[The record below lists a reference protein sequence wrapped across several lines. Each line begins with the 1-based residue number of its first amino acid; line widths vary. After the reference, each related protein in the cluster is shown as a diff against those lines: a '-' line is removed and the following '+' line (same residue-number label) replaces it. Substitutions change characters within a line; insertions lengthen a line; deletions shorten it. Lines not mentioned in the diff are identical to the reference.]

1 MGASESQP
9 VVDQADVDAAKLE
22 ERQDTRPSQQRDF
35 DNTPN
40 MIDSFFSPALASAI
54 GFTRRESVQQDERKR
69 DKALRSLH
77 DVVAA
82 ERRRSSETRKSIRAG
97 TLRSLDDAVQRAET
111 IPEDVSQRQ
120 WAPAAAR
127 GGSPAATRSDVG
139 RRPSTTTVLDA
150 HRLTPIESG
159 TSLATDATDTS
170 KTDVISGTFSAA
182 KRVAKKTARGC
193 GAVCEQ
199 LPDYTKRTTIGCCNS
214 CCFLLPYIVA
224 VFCGWAAF
232 WNSTKLPYTLGEEP
246 YTNVT
251 WNATVCD
258 VAEPPMYVGLEASYG
273 VSGPYRAS
281 PCHGQEISVNMAWWN
296 GYRSPKIISSPKNF
310 VSPHIAMAVGLELI
324 LVSVL
329 VQGKSTMVRRSFAF
343 VPLTVAFVLHIYPVS
358 NGLPTRQ
365 NGRAS
370 NVNESWVPGE
380 PGMGHGAFDVNV
392 FVCTM
397 LLLFSAVATVA
408 VALQIDNLFW
418 PVPERIHPQAFF
430 VKLTGKPAAWC
441 DWLGHKVLFVCWVAM
456 GFLINGGAFAEW
468 NLMRSA
474 VNARKTVT
482 PYAWPIPEGNKPHPL
497 SGHGPYYQYPGEVGV
512 AFTVIFFIATG
523 IFMLYEWGILGL
535 FLQYFKYIRKHGF
548 LMASGWL
555 FSRMVPVPG
564 HIGELERA
572 ARISDPRAGTA
583 LVRLKNKLVKAAATH
598 QRMKYILRIGCLT
611 RDGPALWQLLR
622 HPTVFGRGGYVAPE
636 RYLEGAG
643 EMFILMIIVCWMITL
658 RYSPEIIEKNGLKDI
673 IGYDNLCVG
682 FDAPPARY
690 VAVPMQVMMAVL
702 ACRYSSLDTTRAA
715 LEFTHGNITRSQY
728 WCSYIANTVYA
739 GFLCCFPMLLVLT
752 PDLSSGIRDIHTY
765 DCCAIL
771 AQFWRNSAQLF

>member
-1 MGASESQP
+1 
-9 VVDQADVDAAKLE
+9 
-22 ERQDTRPSQQRDF
+22 
-35 DNTPN
+35 
-40 MIDSFFSPALASAI
+40 
-54 GFTRRESVQQDERKR
+54 
-69 DKALRSLH
+69 
-77 DVVAA
+77 
-82 ERRRSSETRKSIRAG
+82 
-97 TLRSLDDAVQRAET
+97 
-111 IPEDVSQRQ
+111 
-120 WAPAAAR
+120 
-127 GGSPAATRSDVG
+127 
-139 RRPSTTTVLDA
+139 
-150 HRLTPIESG
+150 
-159 TSLATDATDTS
+159 
-170 KTDVISGTFSAA
+170 
-182 KRVAKKTARGC
+182 
-193 GAVCEQ
+193 
-199 LPDYTKRTTIGCCNS
+199 
-214 CCFLLPYIVA
+214 
-224 VFCGWAAF
+224 
-232 WNSTKLPYTLGEEP
+232 
-246 YTNVT
+246 
-251 WNATVCD
+251 
-258 VAEPPMYVGLEASYG
+258 
-273 VSGPYRAS
+273 
-281 PCHGQEISVNMAWWN
+281 
-296 GYRSPKIISSPKNF
+296 
-310 VSPHIAMAVGLELI
+310 
-324 LVSVL
+324 
-329 VQGKSTMVRRSFAF
+329 MVR
-343 VPLTVAFVLHIYPVS
+343 V
-358 NGLPTRQ
+358 
-365 NGRAS
+365 
-370 NVNESWVPGE
+370 
-380 PGMGHGAFDVNV
+380 
-392 FVCTM
+392 
-397 LLLFSAVATVA
+397 
-408 VALQIDNLFW
+408 
-418 PVPERIHPQAFF
+418 
-430 VKLTGKPAAWC
+430 
-441 DWLGHKVLFVCWVAM
+441 LGHKVLFVCWVAM

-512 AFTVIFFIATG
+512 AFTVIFFVATAV
-523 IFMLYEWGILGL
+523 FMLYEWGILGL

-771 AQFWRNSAQLF
+771 AQFWRNSGAILAQFWRNSAQLF